1 MVITYKRKVK
11 STEDAVV
18 GMGVESGRM
27 HAYAGEFL
35 VESVR

>member
-1 MVITYKRKVK
+1 MVITYKGKVE
-11 STEDAVV
+11 STEDAVRGR
-18 GMGVESGRM
+18 GMENGRR